1 MLSLTRRA
9 RAKAPIA
16 LFVAISFLM
25 LSVVPAAFAQ
35 DSKRLILDEVKVVGS
50 KSNVKEIAGSAA
62 YIDATEIRKQ
72 NYDNV
77 DRVLRKVPGVY
88 TREEGG
94 NGQFPNISIRG
105 VDPGRSTK
113 VTIME
118 DGILTAPAPYSAPAA
133 YYSPTV
139 GRMSGLEVLKGSSQV
154 RYGPRTTGG
163 VINYL
168 STTIP
173 TSEKYYLKASFGTQ
187 GEMRNHLYFGNTIH
201 TDKGNFG
208 YVIENYDR
216 RNEGFRSINET
227 ADFRNGDENTGL
239 KNTEPMVKMSFE
251 PNTEK
256 YQRFEFKFGYTKRQ
270 VNETYLGL
278 NQTLF
283 DQDPFQRLSASRFDK
298 LDSEHFRTYL
308 RHFYEMSDK
317 TNIVTTGYG
326 NHFFR
331 NWQKSHDCRSTASS
345 LSTCISDPTG
355 LALLN
360 GTGAGTW
367 RLRNN
372 NRDYYLYGLQTRVTH
387 NATIGATKHKFGF
400 GARYHYD
407 QIRRFQFNED
417 FTQDAS
423 GAIISR
429 SDGAPGSAGN
439 RRQKTTALALNLEDE
454 IKFGKWTVKPGVRYE
469 HLWQRFQQFAPT
481 SEADRKRNYGV
492 VTGGSNASY
501 KLNERQD
508 VFGGVF
514 RGVSTPDPSGAT
526 KTGRDQ
532 VQEETSIGY
541 EFGTR
546 YNLPSKGLYVEL
558 IGFWTDF
565 DDLVVSAITGASG
578 ALEGE
583 TSNLGEVRSRGIEFQ
598 VQYDPSVTRGWSFQ
612 NPWYFN
618 LTYTNAEFTSE
629 AASAALDEENIFTGA
644 SKGNEV
650 PYVPEVQ
657 FAVGTGLIFDKF
669 SVNIDGQYIAETFG
683 TGNNATTEFNLGGT
697 ADPRFGLVD
706 EVFLLDMSMAYQF
719 NPNVKAFTNFRN
731 ITDETYIAS
740 RLPHGIRA
748 GAPFQMFG
756 GMEFQF

>member
-1 MLSLTRRA
+1 M
-9 RAKAPIA
+9 
-16 LFVAISFLM
+16 
-25 LSVVPAAFAQ
+25 VPAVWAEDAN
-35 DSKRLILDEVKVVGS
+35 RVILDEVKVVGS
-50 KSNVKEIAGSAA
+50 KSNVKQIAGSAA
-62 YIDATEIRKQ
+62 YIDATDIQKQ

-88 TREEGG
+88 TREET
-94 NGQFPNISIRG
+94 GQGIFPNISIRG

-168 STTIP
+168 STNIP
-173 TSEKYYLKASFGTQ
+173 TQEEYYLKASFGTF
-187 GEMRNHLYFGNTIH
+187 GEIRNHLYFGNTIH
-201 TDKGNFG
+201 TDSGNFG
-208 YVIENYDR
+208 YLIENYDR
-216 RNEGFRSINET
+216 RNEGFRHINET
-227 ADFRNGDENTGL
+227 ADFRNGNDNNGL

-251 PNTEK
+251 PNTDK
-256 YQRFEFKFGYTKRQ
+256 YQRFEFKFGYTKRE

-278 NQTLF
+278 NESLF
-283 DQDPFQRLSASRFDK
+283 NQDPFQRLAASRFDK

-308 RHFYEMSDK
+308 RHFIEMSDQ
-317 TNIVTTGYG
+317 TNIVTTAYG

-345 LSTCISDPTG
+345 LSTCITSDAG

-372 NRDYYLYGLQTRVTH
+372 NRNYYLYGLQTRATH
-387 NATIGATKHKFGF
+387 TTTIGATDHKFSAGV
-400 GARYHYD
+400 RYHYD

-417 FTQDAS
+417 YTQDSS
-423 GAIISR
+423 GAITSR

-439 RRQKTTALALNLEDE
+439 RRQKTTALAINLEDE
-454 IKFGKWTVKPGVRYE
+454 IKYGKWTVKPGVRYE
-469 HLWQRFQQFAPT
+469 HLWQRFQRFAPE
-481 SEADRKRNYGV
+481 SEQDRERNYGV
-492 VTGGSNASY
+492 VTGGGNANY
-501 KLNERQD
+501 KLNDRQD
-508 VFGGVF
+508 IFGGVF

-526 KTGRDQ
+526 KTGTER
-532 VQEETSIGY
+532 VEEETSIGY

-546 YNLPSKGLYVEL
+546 YTRPEHGFSTEL

-598 VQYDPSVTRGWSFQ
+598 VQYDPAVSRGWSFN
-612 NPWYFN
+612 NPWYFTF
-618 LTYTNAEFTSE
+618 TYTNAEFTSD
-629 AASAALDEENIFTGA
+629 AASAAIDEENIFTGA
-644 SKGNEV
+644 KDGNEV
-650 PYVPEVQ
+650 PYVPDVQ
-657 FAVGTGLIFDKF
+657 FAIGTGFEFEKF
-669 SVNIDGQYIAETFG
+669 SINFDGQYISETFG
-683 TGNNATTEFNLGGT
+683 TGDNATTEVNLGGA

-706 EVFLLDMSMAYQF
+706 DVFLLDASMAYQF
-719 NPNVKAFTNFRN
+719 NSNVKAFTNFRN

-756 GMEFQF
+756 GMEFHF

>member
-1 MLSLTRRA
+1 MISLTRRRGA
-9 RAKAPIA
+9 QIPVAF
-16 LFVAISFLM
+16 FVALSFLFTSM
-25 LSVVPAAFAQ
+25 VPAVWGEDAN
-35 DSKRLILDEVKVVGS
+35 RVILDEVKVVGS
-50 KSNVKEIAGSAA
+50 KSNIKQIAGSAA
-62 YIDATEIRKQ
+62 YIDASEIQKQ

-88 TREEGG
+88 TREET
-94 NGQFPNISIRG
+94 GQGLFPNISIRG

-133 YYSPTV
+133 YYSPTI

-168 STTIP
+168 STNIP
-173 TSEKYYLKASFGTQ
+173 TQEEYYLKATFGTF
-187 GEMRNHLYFGNTIH
+187 GEIRNHLYFGNTIH
-201 TDKGNFG
+201 TDSGNFG
-208 YVIENYDR
+208 YLIENYDR
-216 RNEGFRSINET
+216 RNEGFRHINET
-227 ADFRNGDENTGL
+227 ADFRNGNDNNGL

-251 PNTEK
+251 PNTER
-256 YQRFEFKFGYTKRQ
+256 YQRFEFKFGYTKREA
-270 VNETYLGL
+270 NETYLGL
-278 NQTLF
+278 NESLF
-283 DQDPFQRLSASRFDK
+283 KQDPFQRLAASRFDK
-298 LDSEHFRTYL
+298 LESEHFRTYL
-308 RHFYEMSDK
+308 RHFFEMSDK
-317 TNIVTTGYG
+317 TNIVTTAYG

-345 LSTCISDPTG
+345 LSTCLSSDAG

-372 NRDYYLYGLQTRVTH
+372 NRNYYLYGIQTRATH
-387 NATIGATKHKFGF
+387 TTTIGATEHKFSAGV
-400 GARYHYD
+400 RYHYD

-417 FTQDAS
+417 YTQDS
-423 GAIISR
+423 TGVITSR

-439 RRQKTTALALNLEDE
+439 RRQKTTALAINLEDE
-454 IKFGKWTVKPGVRYE
+454 IKYGKWTVKPGVRYE
-469 HLWQRFQQFAPT
+469 HLWQRFQRFAPE
-481 SEADRKRNYGV
+481 SEQDRERNYGV
-492 VTGGSNASY
+492 VTGGGNANY
-501 KLNERQD
+501 KLNDRQD

-526 KTGRDQ
+526 KTGTER
-532 VQEETSIGY
+532 VEEETSIGY

-546 YNLPSKGLYVEL
+546 YTRPEHGFSTEL

-598 VQYDPSVTRGWSFQ
+598 VQYDPAVSRGWSFN
-612 NPWYFN
+612 NPWYFTF
-618 LTYTNAEFTSE
+618 TYTNAEFTSE

-644 SKGNEV
+644 KDGNEV
-650 PYVPEVQ
+650 PYVPEIQ
-657 FAVGTGLIFDKF
+657 FAIGTGFEFEKF
-669 SVNIDGQYIAETFG
+669 SINIDGQYIDETFG
-683 TGNNATTEFNLGGT
+683 TGNNATTEVNLSGA

-706 EVFLLDMSMAYQF
+706 DVFLLDVSMAYQF
-719 NPNVKAFTNFRN
+719 NANVKAFTNFRN
-731 ITDETYIAS
+731 VTDETYIAS

-756 GMEFQF
+756 GMEFHF